1 MCLSVVLSLPRG
13 ELLPLPAALP
23 NLQNH
28 MDRNEV
34 HQTLVYCILTLTSAP
49 SLFYPCSTLSLFL
62 FSLVPFLAT
71 PFFSPTLPLYSFL
84 LFPTIPHNSPH
95 SLSLSPPS
103 LTPFL
108 HFLFVSFYALPSLP
122 LYSPSSSTL
131 PSYALPFRSTPP
143 SRSTPT
149 IPSHSFSPICSL
161 PSFFFISFPPYF
173 HPMLYPPSHSTPLS
187 VSTPPSCSTPHLIF
201 FNSTTRYLSSL

>member
-1 MCLSVVLSLPRG
+1 
-13 ELLPLPAALP
+13 
-23 NLQNH
+23 

-71 PFFSPTLPLYSFL
+71 PFFSPILPLYSFP

-143 SRSTPT
+143 SHSTPT

-161 PSFFFISFPPYF
+161 PSFFSS
-173 HPMLYPPSHSTPLS
+173 PSHPISIL
-187 VSTPPSCSTPHLIF
+187 CSTLPLALLLPLAF
-201 FNSTTRYLSSL
+201 LPSLTLLPTSSSLTLPPDTCLLYSDKLRVRLQLWSC